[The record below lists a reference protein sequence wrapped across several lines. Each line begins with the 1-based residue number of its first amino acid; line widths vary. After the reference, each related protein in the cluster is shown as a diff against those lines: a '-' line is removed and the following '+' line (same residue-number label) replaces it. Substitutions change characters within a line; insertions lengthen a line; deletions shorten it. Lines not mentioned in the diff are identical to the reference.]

1 MTNLEFIQQL
11 WIRYAKV
18 NDIFTNRKMRYY
30 LEGKII
36 KRLFLGS
43 INELS
48 MGSYFFRV
56 FHNLIIQTNNIFIP
70 LFWEF
75 LRKKG
80 IHNNFSI
87 SFNRNGQDYWRS
99 ETFVNYSDV
108 ATYLKNTN
116 PSYFIQHAFAWISDR
131 SVDWCTIHLEWQEEI
146 AKILTQEHVQKI

>member
-70 LFWEF
+70 LFWGF

-116 PSYFIQHAFAWISDR
+116 PAYFIQHAFAWISDR
-131 SVDWCTIHLEWQEEI
+131 SVDWCTIHLEWQKEI

>member
-11 WIRYAKV
+11 WMRYAKV
-18 NDIFTNRKMRYY
+18 NDIFTNCKMRYY

-36 KRLFLGS
+36 KKLFLGN
-43 INELS
+43 IGELS
-48 MGSYFFRV
+48 MGSYLFKV

-80 IHNNFSI
+80 LCNNFSI
-87 SFNRNGQDYWRS
+87 SFNRTEQDFWRS
-99 ETFVNYSDV
+99 ETFINYSDV
-108 ATYLKNTN
+108 ATYLENTN
-116 PSYFIQHAFAWISDR
+116 PAYFIQHAFSWMSDR

-146 AKILTQEHVQKI
+146 AKILTQEHVQKN